1 MANTVNYATQFERQ
15 LRQKYKRE
23 CLSDDLT
30 TEKVKFVNA
39 KTVKIPYITL
49 GGFKDHGRDGGF
61 NRQNA
66 KNDFMTYTLAH
77 DRDVEYFIDTEDV
90 DESNLALSAANITNT
105 FEEEHAIPE
114 RDCYNFS
121 KIYSEYKT
129 RLTGTVDNTALT
141 TKNVLT
147 QYDSYMKQMDEDEV
161 PEEGRLLYVTPTV
174 NDLIKNAE
182 DVQKIFSINAPGN
195 GFMRAVRS
203 LDDVKIRKVPSVRMK
218 TAYNYTDG
226 CTPGVSAKQINMIL
240 VHPKSVI
247 SCDKHAYIKLWAPG
261 SHTQGDGYLY
271 QLRKY
276 WDLFL
281 IDTRMQGVKINAEAE
296 STEPEEEEGGG
307 V

>member
-30 TEKVKFVNA
+30 TEKVKFINA
-39 KTVKIPYITL
+39 KTIKVPYLTL
-49 GGFKDHGRDGGF
+49 GGFKDHGRNGGF

-66 KNDFMTYTLAH
+66 KNDFMTFTLQH

-90 DESNLALSAANITNT
+90 DESNQALSAANITNT

-129 RLTGTVDNTALT
+129 RLSGTVDNTAITPDNALT
-141 TKNVLT
+141 L
-147 QYDSYMKQMDEDEV
+147 YDKYMKQMDEDEV
-161 PEEGRLLYVTPTV
+161 PTEGRLLYVTP
-174 NDLIKNAE
+174 DAEESIRNAN
-182 DVQKIFSINAPGN
+182 DVQKVFFLNGGNGN
-195 GFMRAVRS
+195 GFHRAVRS
-203 LDDVKIRKVPSVRMK
+203 LDDVKIKKIPSARMK
-218 TAYNYTDG
+218 TAYNFTDG

-261 SHTQGDGYLY
+261 THTQGDGYLY

-276 WDLFL
+276 LDLF
-281 IDTRMQGVKINAEAE
+281 
-296 STEPEEEEGGG
+296 
-307 V
+307 

>member
-1 MANTVNYATQFERQ
+1 MSVVPEKEREHQ
-15 LRQKYKRE
+15 LI
-23 CLSDDLT
+23 
-30 TEKVKFVNA
+30 N
-39 KTVKIPYITL
+39 
-49 GGFKDHGRDGGF
+49 
-61 NRQNA
+61 
-66 KNDFMTYTLAH
+66 
-77 DRDVEYFIDTEDV
+77 
-90 DESNLALSAANITNT
+90 
-105 FEEEHAIPE
+105 
-114 RDCYNFS
+114 
-121 KIYSEYKT
+121 
-129 RLTGTVDNTALT
+129 NTALT
-141 TKNVLT
+141 TKNILT

-261 SHTQGDGYLY
+261 THTQGDGYLY

-281 IDTRMQGVKINAEAE
+281 IDTRVQGVKINAEAE
-296 STEPEEEEGGG
+296 STEPEDDEEGGG